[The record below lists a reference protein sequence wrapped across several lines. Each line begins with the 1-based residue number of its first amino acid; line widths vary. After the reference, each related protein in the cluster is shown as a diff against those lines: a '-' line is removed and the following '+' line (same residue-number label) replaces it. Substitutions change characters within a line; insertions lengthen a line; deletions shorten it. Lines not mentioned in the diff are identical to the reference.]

1 MRPRI
6 LIPVRSIY
14 REDLLPEQVISTLE
28 EFAEIEIAIDPA
40 ELSRDEYARLFANKD
55 AVLSTWNTP
64 LIDKQVLEQA
74 NELKIISH
82 VGGEVRPFISPELF
96 SLKPDLVLCNAS
108 NVMAKPVA
116 EHILCV
122 ILACLRNLFHFRQ
135 WVKEDENWWEYDKS
149 KNVSLLEKKVGIV
162 GLGQIARE
170 FIGLVRPFDVE
181 LWVFSRHLTD
191 QQAAEDGLRKSSLEE
206 IFSSCEVITITA
218 ASVSGNRHMID
229 AGLLAMIKPHAVLV
243 NNARGMLI
251 DEAALIR
258 ELETGRFTA
267 AIDVTDPEPPAAD
280 SRLRQ
285 LDNVLLTPH
294 IGGPTPGQRIWMV
307 NEAVDNLMA
316 FFQQRPVR
324 GIIDKKRFSYM
335 A

>member
-1 MRPRI
+1 MPPRI

-14 REDLLPEQVISTLE
+14 RADLLPEQVINTLGK
-28 EFAEIEIAIDPA
+28 FAEIEIVVDPA

-55 AVLSTWNTP
+55 GVLSTWNTP
-64 LIDKQVLEQA
+64 LIDSQVLEQA

-82 VGGEVRPFISPELF
+82 AGGEVRPFISPEIL

-108 NVMAKPVA
+108 NVMSKPVA

-122 ILACLRNLFHFRQ
+122 TLACLRNLFYLRQ

-162 GLGQIARE
+162 GLGQIAWE
-170 FIGLVRPFDVE
+170 FIKLVRPFDVE
-181 LWVFSRHLTD
+181 LWVFSRHLSD
-191 QQAAEDGLRKSSLEE
+191 QEAAREGLRKSSLEE
-206 IFSSCEVITITA
+206 IFSSCDVITISA
-218 ASVSGNRHMID
+218 ASVLQNRLLID
-229 AGLLAMIKPHAVLV
+229 ARLLGMIKPGAVLV

-251 DEAALIR
+251 DEPALIR
-258 ELETGRFTA
+258 ELETGRFSA

-280 SRLRQ
+280 NRLRH
-285 LDNVLLTPH
+285 LNNVLLTPH
-294 IGGPTPGQRIWMV
+294 IGGPTQAQRIWMV
-307 NEAVDNLMA
+307 NEAVDNLKA
-316 FFQQRPVR
+316 FFQGGTVR

>member
-1 MRPRI
+1 MPPRI

-14 REDLLPEQVISTLE
+14 RADLLPEQVINTLG
-28 EFAEIEIAIDPA
+28 EFAEIEIVVDPA

-55 AVLSTWNTP
+55 GVLSTWNTP
-64 LIDKQVLEQA
+64 LIDSQVLEQA

-82 VGGEVRPFISPELF
+82 AGGEVRPFISPEIL

-108 NVMAKPVA
+108 NVMSKPVA

-122 ILACLRNLFHFRQ
+122 TLACLRNLFYLRQ

-162 GLGQIARE
+162 GLGQIAWE
-170 FIGLVRPFDVE
+170 FIKLVRPFDVE
-181 LWVFSRHLTD
+181 LWVFSRHLSD
-191 QQAAEDGLRKSSLEE
+191 QEAAREGLRKSSLEE
-206 IFSSCEVITITA
+206 IFSSCDVITISA
-218 ASVSGNRHMID
+218 ASVLQNRLLID
-229 AGLLAMIKPHAVLV
+229 ARLLGMIKPGAVLV

-251 DEAALIR
+251 DEPALIR
-258 ELETGRFTA
+258 ELETGRFSA
-267 AIDVTDPEPPAAD
+267 AIDVTDPAPPAAD
-280 SRLRQ
+280 NRLRH
-285 LDNVLLTPH
+285 LNNVLLTPH
-294 IGGPTPGQRIWMV
+294 IGGPTQAQRIWMV
-307 NEAVDNLMA
+307 NEAVDNLKA
-316 FFQQRPVR
+316 FFQGGTVR

>member
-14 REDLLPEQVISTLE
+14 RADLLPEQVISTLE
-28 EFAEIEIAIDPA
+28 EFAEIEVVVDPA
-40 ELSRDEYARLFANKD
+40 ELSRDEYARLFADKD

-64 LIDKQVLEQA
+64 MIDKQVLEQA
-74 NELKIISH
+74 NDLKIISH
-82 VGGEVRPFISPELF
+82 VGGEVRPFIPPELF

-116 EHILCV
+116 EHTLCV

-149 KNVSLLEKKVGIV
+149 KNVSLLQKKVGIV

-181 LWVFSRHLTD
+181 LWVFSRHLTE
-191 QQAAEDGLRKSSLEE
+191 QQAAGEGLRKSSLEE
-206 IFSSCEVITITA
+206 IFSSCDVIAICA
-218 ASVSGNRHMID
+218 ASVAGNRHMID
-229 AGLLAMIKPHAVLV
+229 SRLLAMIKPGAVLV

-251 DEAALIR
+251 DEEALIR
-258 ELETGRFTA
+258 ELETSRFTA
-267 AIDVTDPEPPAAD
+267 AIDVTEPEPPAAD

-307 NEAVDNLMA
+307 NEAVENLIA
-316 FFQQRPVR
+316 FFQGKPVR
-324 GIIDKKRFSYM
+324 GIIDKERFSYM

>member
-14 REDLLPEQVISTLE
+14 RADLLTEQVVGALE
-28 EFAEIEIAIDPA
+28 EFAQIEIAVDPA
-40 ELSRDEYARLFANKD
+40 ELSRDDYAHLFANRD

-64 LIDKQVLEQA
+64 LVDRQVLEQA

-82 VGGEVRPFISPELF
+82 AGGEVRPFISPELF
-96 SLKPDLVLCNAS
+96 SVKPDLVLCNAS

-116 EHILCV
+116 EHTLCV

-135 WVKEDENWWEYDKS
+135 WVKEDENWWDYDKS

-170 FIGLVRPFDVE
+170 FIKLVRPFDVE
-181 LWVFSRHLTD
+181 LWVFSHHLSE
-191 QQAAEDGLRKSSLEE
+191 QEAASEGFRKSSLEE
-206 IFSSCEVITITA
+206 IFSSCDVISISA
-218 ASVSGNRHMID
+218 ASTPANRHMID
-229 AGLLAMIKPHAVLV
+229 SRLLGMIRPGTVLV

-251 DEAALIR
+251 DEPALVR
-258 ELETGRFTA
+258 ELETGRFVA
-267 AIDVTDPEPPAAD
+267 AIDVTDPEPPEANN
-280 SRLRQ
+280 RLRH

-294 IGGPTPGQRIWMV
+294 LGGPVPDQRIWMV
-307 NEAVDNLMA
+307 NEAVANLKA
-316 FFQQRPVR
+316 FFQGGEVR

>member
-14 REDLLPEQVISTLE
+14 RADLLPEQVISTLK
-28 EFAEIEIAIDPA
+28 EFAEIEIVVDPA

-55 AVLSTWNTP
+55 AVLTTWNTP
-64 LIDKQVLEQA
+64 LIDRQVLEQA
-74 NELKIISH
+74 DRLRIISH
-82 VGGEVRPFISPELF
+82 AGGEVRPFISPELF

-116 EHILCV
+116 EHTLCV
-122 ILACLRNLFHFRQ
+122 ILACLRSLFHFRQ

-149 KNVSLLEKKVGIV
+149 RNVSLLEKKVGIV

-170 FIGLVRPFDVE
+170 FIKLVRGFDVE
-181 LWVFSRHLTD
+181 LWVYSRHLD
-191 QQAAEDGLRKSSLEE
+191 DRQAAEEGLRKSSLEE
-206 IFSSCEVITITA
+206 IFSTCEVITINA
-218 ASVSGNRHMID
+218 ASIPANRHMID
-229 AGLLAMIKPHAVLV
+229 ARLLAMIKPGAVLV

-251 DEAALIR
+251 DERALIR

-267 AIDVTDPEPPAAD
+267 AIDVTDPEPPPAH
-280 SRLRQ
+280 SKLRQ

-294 IGGPTPGQRIWMV
+294 IGGPVPDQRIWMV
-307 NEAVDNLMA
+307 NEAVENLKA
-316 FFQQRPVR
+316 FFQGGTVR

>member
-1 MRPRI
+1 MPPRI

-14 REDLLPEQVISTLE
+14 RADLLPEQVINTLG
-28 EFAEIEIAIDPA
+28 EFAEIEIVVDPA

-55 AVLSTWNTP
+55 GVLSTWNTP
-64 LIDKQVLEQA
+64 LIDSQVLEQA

-82 VGGEVRPFISPELF
+82 AGGEVRPFISPEIF

-108 NVMAKPVA
+108 NVMSKPVA

-122 ILACLRNLFHFRQ
+122 TLACLRNLFHLRQ

-162 GLGQIARE
+162 GLGQIAWE
-170 FIGLVRPFDVE
+170 FIKLVRPFDVE
-181 LWVFSRHLTD
+181 LWVFSRHLSD
-191 QQAAEDGLRKSSLEE
+191 QEAAREGLRKSSLDE
-206 IFSSCEVITITA
+206 IFSSCDVITISA
-218 ASVSGNRHMID
+218 ASVLQNRLLID
-229 AGLLAMIKPHAVLV
+229 ARLLGMIKPGAVLV

-251 DEAALIR
+251 DEPALIR
-258 ELETGRFTA
+258 ELETGRFSA

-280 SRLRQ
+280 NGLRH
-285 LDNVLLTPH
+285 LNNVLLTPH
-294 IGGPTPGQRIWMV
+294 IGGPTPAQRIWMV
-307 NEAVDNLMA
+307 NEAVDNLKA
-316 FFQQRPVR
+316 FFQGGTVR